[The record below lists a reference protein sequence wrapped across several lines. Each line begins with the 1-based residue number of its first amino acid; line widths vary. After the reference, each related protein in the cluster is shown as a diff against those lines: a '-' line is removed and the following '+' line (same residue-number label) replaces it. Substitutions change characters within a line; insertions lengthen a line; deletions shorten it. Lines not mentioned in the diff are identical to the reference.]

1 MFDWN
6 NLKKV
11 LQNSKAKGEA
21 ANPVISSLLHIDNDL
36 LTRSLMNDNLEL
48 KFNYS
53 LRLVILP
60 KENIIYSFNCASTL
74 GDI

>member
-1 MFDWN
+1 
-6 NLKKV
+6 
-11 LQNSKAKGEA
+11 
-21 ANPVISSLLHIDNDL
+21 
-36 LTRSLMNDNLEL
+36 MNDNLEL

-60 KENIIYSFNCASTL
+60 KENIIYSLNCASTL